1 MKGIGPNQGSPG
13 PPFQSGDC
21 EGLDD
26 KNQAAREEV
35 RDKLDQK
42 SQGPG
47 LNQEEFKTLTKADST
62 GMTFSSAN
70 SQVPGASGI
79 FTGCS
84 SGCAQACAP
93 NSVGSGG
100 PSEMKVGT
108 ASKVRNGDEAG
119 RAAAREAAG
128 SLCDKSHLNPGG
140 GFGAHA
146 ETKIM
151 NQMTQDFGAAAMRGG
166 QMLFS
171 IDWRF
176 SREGQEKRSGMP
188 CKHCYA
194 MLCHAAKVCDIKIFI
209 CDAKNQP
216 QELSKEKNCDDED
229 GYANLSKSIDGNIK
243 PGRAMAL

>member
-21 EGLDD
+21 KGLDD
-26 KNQAAREEV
+26 ENKAAREEV
-35 RDKLDQK
+35 SGTLDQK

-47 LNQEEFKTLTKADST
+47 LNQEEFKTLTKADGT

-84 SGCAQACAP
+84 SGCAQACSP
-93 NSVGSGG
+93 SGLVEGGS
-100 PSEMKVGT
+100 SANKVGT
-108 ASKVRNGDEAG
+108 PARVRDGDEAG
-119 RAAAREAAG
+119 RAAARDAAG
-128 SLCDKSHLNPGG
+128 TLCDQSHLNPGG

-151 NQMTQDFGAAAMRGG
+151 NQMTQDFGAATMRGG
-166 QMLFS
+166 QILFS

-176 SREGQEKRSGMP
+176 SSAGQTMQSGMP

-229 GYANLSKSIDGNIK
+229 GYANLSKSIDGNIQ
-243 PGRAMAL
+243 PGRPMAL